1 MDTAYCR
8 GFEGVHLLQRLRGFI
23 GHHWVVSHSL
33 ARLQWGLGF
42 FPYRGRA
49 SNQISCWESLGSSQ
63 PEVLSTA
70 LSGFAA
76 QTLVWV
82 RIKIIDWYEIRSLEQ
97 AWLD

>member
-8 GFEGVHLLQRLRGFI
+8 GFEGMHSLQRLRGFI
-23 GHHWVVSHSL
+23 GHHWVVSRSL

-70 LSGFAA
+70 LSGFCCLNAI
-76 QTLVWV
+76 VG
-82 RIKIIDWYEIRSLEQ
+82 KD
-97 AWLD
+97 